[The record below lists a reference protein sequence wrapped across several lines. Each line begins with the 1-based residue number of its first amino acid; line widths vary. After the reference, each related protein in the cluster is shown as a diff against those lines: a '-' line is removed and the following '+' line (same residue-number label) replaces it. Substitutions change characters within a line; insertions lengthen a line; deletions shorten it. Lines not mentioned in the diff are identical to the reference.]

1 MKHSFKNWLIIAW
14 IQLGIIVAGF
24 SLPNNIVNGAT
35 WYAPILDFGRIT
47 LLFGIP
53 FCDIFLI
60 IKLLL
65 VGKRRKAYLK
75 QFIDA
80 SNYLEYESIDPIY
93 FINLTSKQINL
104 IELAF
109 KNSHNDLIINASF
122 PFESLQHYLQ
132 GKNKNARSQK
142 I

>member
-1 MKHSFKNWLIIAW
+1 MKHSLKNWSIIAS
-14 IQLGIIVAGF
+14 IQLGIIVGGF

-35 WYAPILDFGRIT
+35 WYAPIVDFGRIA

-53 FCDIFLI
+53 FSDIFLLT
-60 IKLLL
+60 KLLTI
-65 VGKRRKAYLK
+65 GKRRKTYLK

-80 SNYLEYESIDPIY
+80 SNHAEYESIDPIY
-93 FINLTSKQINL
+93 FINLTSKQINS

-109 KNSHNDLIINASF
+109 KNSHDDLIFNASF
-122 PFESLQHYLQ
+122 PFESLQYYLQ

-142 I
+142 V

>member
-1 MKHSFKNWLIIAW
+1 MKHSPKNWAIIAW
-14 IQLGIIVAGF
+14 IQLGIIIGGF

-35 WYAPILDFGRIT
+35 WYAPIVDFGRIA

-53 FCDIFLI
+53 FVDIFLLL
-60 IKLLL
+60 KLLTA
-65 VGKRRKAYLK
+65 GKRRKAHLK

-80 SNYLEYESIDPIY
+80 SNHVEYESIDPIY
-93 FINLTSKQINL
+93 FINLTSKQINS

-109 KNSHNDLIINASF
+109 KNSHNDLILNASF

-132 GKNKNARSQK
+132 GTNKNV
-142 I
+142 

>member
-1 MKHSFKNWLIIAW
+1 MKHSPKNWAIIAS
-14 IQLGIIVAGF
+14 IQLGIIIGSF

-35 WYAPILDFGRIT
+35 WYAPIIDFGRIA

-53 FCDIFLI
+53 VGDVFLSL
-60 IKLLL
+60 KLLKT
-65 VGKRRKAYLK
+65 GKRKKIYLK

-80 SNYLEYESIDPIY
+80 SNHVEYESIDSIY
-93 FINLTSKQINL
+93 FINLTSKQISS

-109 KNSHNDLIINASF
+109 KNSSDDLIFGANF

-132 GKNKNARSQK
+132 RTNKNV
-142 I
+142 